1 MYGDLVFLMHSATQI
16 VPSFMGNKRVA
27 GLHGFHPGDADSF
40 ATLLSNRAIPD
51 EVRRIHQIHDLML
64 REMPE
69 LTRV

>member
-1 MYGDLVFLMHSATQI
+1 
-16 VPSFMGNKRVA
+16 MGNKRVA